1 MAVSSDTTTDLPA
14 DIASMR
20 DSAHTA
26 LTTPPAG
33 DDLDTLVLA
42 LRGHIQLLIP
52 EVEALAAVQPKDTPD
67 RFCALACIGEAQRK
81 LRLGDG
87 QTPPTRIAVA
97 QKLARVVN
105 ALCDH
110 YEKLR
115 RPAC

>member
-1 MAVSSDTTTDLPA
+1 MTDTTTKAMPVDVA
-14 DIASMR
+14 TIR
-20 DSAHTA
+20 D
-26 LTTPPAG
+26 TTSTLLGPDPQL

-52 EVEALAAVQPKDTPD
+52 EVEALAAAQPKDTPE

-110 YEKLR
+110 YEKLQ